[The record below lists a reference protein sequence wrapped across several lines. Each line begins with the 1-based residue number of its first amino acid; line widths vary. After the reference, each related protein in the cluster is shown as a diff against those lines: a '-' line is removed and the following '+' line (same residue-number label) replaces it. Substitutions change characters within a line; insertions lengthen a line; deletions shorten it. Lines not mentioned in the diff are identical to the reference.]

1 MNNIKAF
8 ALMSGLSILL
18 VLLGSAVGGT
28 NGAAIFFLISLGM
41 NLFSYYYSDKMV
53 IKMTKA
59 QEIEESKAPQI
70 YAMIR
75 KLTSRAGMPMPKIY
89 VTPSMQ
95 PNAFATGR
103 NPEHSA
109 VAVTQ
114 GLLGIL
120 DQDELEGVLAHEIAH
135 IKNRD
140 ILIGTMAASIAG
152 AIAMI
157 ANVAQWGLMF
167 GGFGGSDDDDGG
179 GILGTVVMALL
190 APIAA
195 MIIQMAISRSREY
208 GADETGAFLAGNP
221 QGLSSALLKLQAAS
235 QRVPMEISPGVAHM
249 FIINPLAGFSLASL
263 FSTHPPVEQRVAKLK
278 LFRS

>member
-18 VLLGSAVGGT
+18 VLLGSALGGT

-41 NLFSYYYSDKMV
+41 NLFSYYNSDKMV

-75 KLTSRAGMPMPKIY
+75 KLTSRAGMPMPKIC

-103 NPEHSA
+103 NPENSA

-167 GGFGGSDDDDGG
+167 GGFGGSDDEDGG

-208 GADETGAFLAGNP
+208 GADETGAYLAGNP
-221 QGLSSALLKLQAAS
+221 QGLSRALLKLQAAS

-263 FSTHPPVEQRVAKLK
+263 FSTHPPVEQRVAKLN
-278 LFRS
+278 LIRS

>member
-18 VLLGSAVGGT
+18 VLLGSALGGT

-140 ILIGTMAASIAG
+140 ILIGTIAASIAG

-263 FSTHPPVEQRVAKLK
+263 FSTHPPVEHRVAKLN
-278 LFRS
+278 LIRS